1 MAIIL
6 DGKATSLKVKAGIK
20 EQVADIVASGRRAPC
35 LAVVLV
41 GENPAS
47 QVYVRNKIRS
57 SEETGI
63 TSKQYLLPEDTT
75 EETLITLVKELND
88 NADIDGILVQLP
100 LPKAI
105 NERAVI
111 EAIAPEK
118 DVDAFH
124 PINVGKMFLGL
135 DSFAPCTPSGIIRL
149 LDEYGVEIAGKHCVV
164 IGRSN
169 IVGKP
174 MAALLTARHG
184 TVTVCHSKT
193 PDISVFTRQADILI
207 VAVGKPNVV
216 DGSMIKDGAV
226 VVDVGMNRVDGKLC
240 GDCDF
245 ASCEAKASY
254 ITPVPGGVGPMTIAM
269 LLTNTVKAYTS
280 K

>member
-1 MAIIL
+1 MAVIL
-6 DGKATSLKVKAGIK
+6 DGKATSIKVKSEIK
-20 EQVADIVASGRRAPC
+20 ERVDAIVASGKRAPC

-41 GENPAS
+41 GEDPAS

-57 SEETGI
+57 CGETGI
-63 TSKQYLLPEDTT
+63 TSKQYLLPDTTT
-75 EETLITLVKELND
+75 EEELISLVKELNTD
-88 NADIDGILVQLP
+88 DSVDGILVQLP
-100 LPKAI
+100 LPEGI

-111 EAIAPEK
+111 ETIVPEK

-124 PINVGKMFLGL
+124 PVNVGKMFLGL

-149 LDEYGVEIAGKHCVV
+149 LDEYNVEIKGKNCVV

-174 MAALLTARHG
+174 MAMLLLGRHG

-193 PDISVFTRQADILI
+193 PDISVYTKNADIVV
-207 VAVGKPNVV
+207 VAVGKANVLTG
-216 DGSMIKDGAV
+216 DMIKDGAV
-226 VVDVGMNRVDGKLC
+226 VIDVGMNRVDGKLC
-240 GDCDF
+240 GDCEYE
-245 ASCEAKASY
+245 SCAAKASY

-269 LLTNTVKAYTS
+269 LLTNTLKAYADR
-280 K
+280 

>member
-1 MAIIL
+1 MAVIL
-6 DGKATSLKVKAGIK
+6 DGKATSIKVKSEIK
-20 EQVADIVASGRRAPC
+20 ERVDAIVASGKRAPC

-41 GENPAS
+41 GEDPAS

-57 SEETGI
+57 CGETGI
-63 TSKQYLLPEDTT
+63 TSKQYLLPDTT
-75 EETLITLVKELND
+75 TEDELISLVKDLNSD
-88 NADIDGILVQLP
+88 ENVDGILVQLP
-100 LPKAI
+100 LPKGI

-111 EAIAPEK
+111 ETIVPEK

-124 PINVGKMFLGL
+124 PVNVGKMFLGL

-149 LDEYGVEIAGKHCVV
+149 LDEYNVEIKGKNCVV

-174 MAALLTARHG
+174 MAMLLLGRHG

-193 PDISVFTRQADILI
+193 PDISVYTKNADIVV
-207 VAVGKPNVV
+207 VAVGKANVV
-216 DGSMIKDGAV
+216 TGDMIKDGAV
-226 VVDVGMNRVDGKLC
+226 VIDVGMNRVDGKLC
-240 GDCDF
+240 GDCEYE
-245 ASCEAKASY
+245 SCAAKASY

-269 LLTNTVKAYTS
+269 LLTNTLKAYADR
-280 K
+280 

>member
-1 MAIIL
+1 MAVIL

-20 EQVADIVASGRRAPC
+20 EQVDAIVASGRRAPC

-41 GENPAS
+41 GEDPAS

-57 SEETGI
+57 CGETGI
-63 TSKQYLLPEDTT
+63 TSKQYLLPDSTT
-75 EETLITLVKELND
+75 EEELISLVKELNSD
-88 NADIDGILVQLP
+88 ENIDGILVQLP
-100 LPKAI
+100 LPKGI

-111 EAIAPEK
+111 ETIVPEK

-124 PINVGKMFLGL
+124 PVNVGKMFLGL
-135 DSFAPCTPSGIIRL
+135 DSFAPWTPSGIIRL
-149 LDEYGVEIAGKHCVV
+149 LDEYNVEIKGKNCVV

-174 MAALLTARHG
+174 MAMLLLGRHG
-184 TVTVCHSKT
+184 TVPVCHSKT
-193 PDISVFTRQADILI
+193 PDISVYTKNADIVV
-207 VAVGKPNVV
+207 VAVGKANVV
-216 DGSMIKDGAV
+216 TGGMIKEGAV

-240 GDCDF
+240 GDCEYE
-245 ASCEAKASY
+245 SCAAKASY

-269 LLTNTVKAYTS
+269 LLTNTLKAYS
-280 K
+280 DR

>member
-100 LPKAI
+100 LPKTI

-193 PDISVFTRQADILI
+193 LDISVFTKQADILV

>member
-1 MAIIL
+1 MAVIL

-20 EQVADIVASGRRAPC
+20 EQVDAIIASGGRAPC

-41 GENPAS
+41 GEDPAS

-57 SEETGI
+57 CGETGI
-63 TSKQYLLPEDTT
+63 TSKQYILPDSTT
-75 EETLITLVKELND
+75 EEELISLVKELNND
-88 NADIDGILVQLP
+88 KNIDGILVQLP
-100 LPKAI
+100 LPKGI

-111 EAIAPEK
+111 ETIVPEK

-124 PINVGKMFLGL
+124 PVNVGKMFLGL

-149 LDEYGVEIAGKHCVV
+149 LDEYNVEIKGKNCVV

-174 MAALLTARHG
+174 MAMLLLGRHG
-184 TVTVCHSKT
+184 TVIVCHSKT
-193 PDISVFTRQADILI
+193 PDISAYTKNADIVV
-207 VAVGKPNVV
+207 VAVGKANVV
-216 DGSMIKDGAV
+216 TGDMIKEGAV

-240 GDCDF
+240 GDCEYE
-245 ASCEAKASY
+245 SCAAKASY

-269 LLTNTVKAYTS
+269 LLTNTLKAYNDR
-280 K
+280 